1 MHQDIVNI
9 RKVRMWLMLRPPC
22 QNIMRRQKIWNA
34 NDKRLLSRKISLQ
47 YKLKTRIQTRR
58 MIVLK
63 KSKFRNFS
71 VRSLESILMRVLLPS
86 RKRVSSR
93 FRRNMEI
100 MCCHLNLILQ
110 KILFRICKSKIR

>member
-1 MHQDIVNI
+1 MHRGIVNI
-9 RKVRMWLMLRPPC
+9 RKVRMWLMPRPPC
-22 QNIMRRQKIWNA
+22 QNIMRRQRIWNA
-34 NDKRLLSRKISLQ
+34 NDKRLLPRKTSLQ
-47 YKLKTRIQTRR
+47 HELKTRIQMRR

-71 VRSLESILMRVLLPS
+71 VRSLESILMRVLWPS
-86 RKRVSSR
+86 RKWVSSR
-93 FRRNMEI
+93 SRRNMEI